1 MSGHEVMVQRI
12 TAIIAELYQRGFVSS
27 KKMMDEFNIS
37 ERTLYRDLNR
47 LGDRIIPDGDG
58 IYRLAPAYAKPQALK
73 EQQNL
78 ISVLG
83 MSELFP
89 AKKIVSHP
97 DLTSLIIRSL
107 PGDPEAKCVLE
118 NNYSLFHKAIRE
130 NSICEFHYKE
140 KHRTVAPYK
149 LINIKSIC
157 YLGAVENEK
166 VKGFQLT
173 KIHWLKLKSERF
185 TPQPHITQYLS
196 EEDDVWF
203 SLDKQI
209 VLLKVAADVSRFFKR
224 RNVLPAQKLI
234 RQEPNGDLILQT
246 KMAHENQLFPLLRYW
261 LPSLTIISPVGL
273 QQHFYLKLNQQII
286 EMKPHCSEI
295 IFDNIQQE

>member
-12 TAIIAELYQRGFVSS
+12 TAIIAELYQYGFVSRQ
-27 KKMMDEFNIS
+27 KMMNEFNIS

-73 EQQNL
+73 ELKNL

-83 MSELFP
+83 MEELFP
-89 AKKIVSHP
+89 AKKIFSQP

-107 PGDPEAKCVLE
+107 PGDPEAKRVLE
-118 NNYSLFHKAIRE
+118 NNYSLFDKAIRE
-130 NSICEFHYKE
+130 NNLCEFYYKD
-140 KHRTVAPYK
+140 KRRTVAPYK
-149 LINIKSIC
+149 LINIKSVW

-173 KIHWLKLKSERF
+173 EIHWLKLTSEHF
-185 TPQPHITQYLS
+185 TPEPHITQYFS

-203 SLDKQI
+203 SLNKQI
-209 VLLKVAADVSRFFKR
+209 VHIKIAAEVSHFFKR
-224 RNVLPAQKLI
+224 RSVLPAQKLI
-234 RQEPNGDLILQT
+234 RQEPNGDLIVQT

-261 LPSLTIISPVGL
+261 LPNLTIISPINL
-273 QQHFYLKLNQQII
+273 QQRFYQKLNQQMVEI
-286 EMKPHCSEI
+286 KSRCSES
-295 IFDNIQQE
+295 IFDNIR